1 MLCLSRMA
9 GNFDRIFE
17 IINQGIHD
25 LVFEKLNTMVEY
37 EEFRKIHYDQTW

>member
-9 GNFDRIFE
+9 KNFDRIFE

-25 LVFEKLNTMVEY
+25 LSSEKLNTMTEY
-37 EEFRKIHYDQTW
+37 DEFREIHYDQT